1 MNENKNHWYDGWFYD
16 KFIAPNQDKAFD
28 YVKSIIEFN
37 SSLVDVGCGTGRFAF
52 QMEDIC
58 SRIDGIDPSSRNIK
72 VAKKR
77 LIRIS
82 SGKIN
87 FYHSDTIKFFDNNGA
102 DYDYALL
109 SYVIHEVDELQRE
122 NILRALSQSANKIII
137 IDYLAPK
144 PKNAWR
150 YLNEIVEFAAGT
162 DHYKNFK
169 SYIKNNG
176 IKGLAEQSGLKIVHE
191 IKNRPSAS
199 HIALLQKED
208 WTS

>member
-1 MNENKNHWYDGWFYD
+1 MAENKNHWYDGLFYD

-28 YVKSIIEFN
+28 YVKSIIELN

-58 SRIDGIDPSSRNIK
+58 SRIDGTDPSLRNIK
-72 VAKKR
+72 VAKRR
-77 LIRIS
+77 LRRNG

-87 FYHSDTIKFFDNNGA
+87 FYHSDAIKFLNNNGS
-102 DYDYALL
+102 DYDYAIL
-109 SYVIHEVDELQRE
+109 SYVIHEVDEPLRE
-122 NILRALSQSANKIII
+122 NILRALSQSASRIII

-144 PKNAWR
+144 PKNIWR

>member
-1 MNENKNHWYDGWFYD
+1 MDENKNHWYDGWFYD

-28 YVKSIIEFN
+28 YVKSLIELN

-58 SRIDGIDPSSRNIK
+58 SRIDGTDPSLRNIK

-77 LIRIS
+77 LERNG
-82 SGKIN
+82 SGKIS
-87 FYHSDTIKFFDNNGA
+87 FYHSDAIKFFDNNGA

-109 SYVIHEVDELQRE
+109 SYVIHEVDEPLRE
-122 NILRALSQSANKIII
+122 NILRALSQSAKKIII

-144 PKNAWR
+144 PKNVWR

-176 IKGLAEQSGLKIVHE
+176 IKGLAKQSGLKIIHE
-191 IKNRPSAS
+191 IKNQPSAS

>member
-28 YVKSIIEFN
+28 YVKSIIELN
-37 SSLVDVGCGTGRFAF
+37 SSLVDVGCGTGRFSF
-52 QMEDIC
+52 QIEDTC
-58 SRIDGIDPSSRNIK
+58 SRIDGTDPSLRNIK
-72 VAKKR
+72 VAKRR
-77 LIRIS
+77 LTRNGS
-82 SGKIN
+82 EKIN
-87 FYHSDTIKFFDNNGA
+87 FYHSDAIKFIDNNGTN
-102 DYDYALL
+102 YDYALL
-109 SYVIHEVDELQRE
+109 SYVIHEVDEPQRE
-122 NILRALSQSANKIII
+122 NILRTLSQSVKKIII

-144 PKNAWR
+144 PTNAWR
-150 YLNEIVEFAAGT
+150 FLNEIVEFAAGT

-199 HIALLQKED
+199 HIAVLQKEN

>member
-1 MNENKNHWYDGWFYD
+1 MDENKNHWYDGWFYD
-16 KFIAPNQDKAFD
+16 KFIAPNQDKAFN
-28 YVKSIIEFN
+28 YAKSIVDLN

-52 QMEDIC
+52 QIEDIC
-58 SRIDGIDPSSRNIK
+58 SRIDGTDPSLRNIK

-77 LIRIS
+77 LSRNS

-87 FYHSDTIKFFDNNGA
+87 FYHSDVIKFFGNNSA

-109 SYVIHEVDELQRE
+109 SYVIHEVDEPLRE
-122 NILRALSQSANKIII
+122 NILRTLSQSVNKIII

-150 YLNEIVEFAAGT
+150 YLNEVVEFAAGR

-169 SYIKNNG
+169 SFINNNG
-176 IKGLAEQSGLKIVHE
+176 IRGLAEQSGLKIIHE
-191 IKNRPSAS
+191 IKKRRSAS
-199 HIALLQKED
+199 HIALLQKEG
-208 WTS
+208 

>member
-1 MNENKNHWYDGWFYD
+1 MAENKNHWYDGLFYD

-28 YVKSIIEFN
+28 YVKSIIELN

-58 SRIDGIDPSSRNIK
+58 SRIDGTDPSLRNIK
-72 VAKKR
+72 VAKRR
-77 LIRIS
+77 LRRNG

-87 FYHSDTIKFFDNNGA
+87 FYHSDAIKFLNNNGS
-102 DYDYALL
+102 DYDYAIL
-109 SYVIHEVDELQRE
+109 SYVIHEVDEPLRE
-122 NILRALSQSANKIII
+122 NILRALSQSASRIII

-144 PKNAWR
+144 PKNIWR

-191 IKNRPSAS
+191 ITNRPSAS